1 MRFVRS
7 PLFWIGLVVSL
18 GALALAF
25 RGLRWGGVGDSLLD
39 ANYGLLALAVALML
53 LSLVLRGQRWAVL
66 FYPRKGMSLGNLTGA
81 LNVGYAFNN
90 ILPLRVG
97 ELARA
102 YVIGEAEDV
111 SSAHAL
117 STIVVERT
125 LDTLT
130 VVALLLITIPFIDA
144 PDWVKGPAVLVGL
157 GFLGL
162 AVLLAAVS
170 AAQERA
176 MALVSRLAR
185 FLPKRFRAR
194 TERAAESAL
203 EGFAVL
209 RRPAVLAQAVGWSV
223 ASWLTSAALVFV
235 TLRAFDLELSFTA
248 ALFVMGATSLGMIV
262 PSSPGYIGV
271 YHAIAIESLVTVFDV
286 GRDQAASFAL
296 VQHAILYLTPI
307 VIGAVY
313 LWRERRIWRQARLW
327 ALDRA
332 AAETPVVPA
341 GDVGRD
347 ATDSAE

>member
-7 PLFWIGLVVSL
+7 PLFWIGLAVSM
-18 GALALAF
+18 GALVIAF
-25 RGLRWGGVGDSLLD
+25 RGLRWGSVGNALLD
-39 ANYGLLALAVALML
+39 ANYGLLALAVVLML
-53 LSLVLRGQRWAVL
+53 ISLVLRGQRWAVL

-90 ILPLRVG
+90 LLPLRVG

-102 YVIGEAEDV
+102 YLIGEAEDV

-176 MALVSRLAR
+176 MALVSWGVR
-185 FLPKRFRAR
+185 FLPQRFRAR

-209 RRPAVLAQAVGWSV
+209 RRPAVLAQAVGWSA

-271 YHAIAIESLVTVFDV
+271 YHAIAIESLVNVFDV

-307 VIGAVY
+307 VIGAAY

-327 ALDRA
+327 AFDQT
-332 AAETPVVPA
+332 AAEPPVVPA
-341 GDVGRD
+341 ADVGLD
-347 ATDSAE
+347 ATDGVE

>member
-18 GALALAF
+18 GSLVLAF
-25 RGLRWGGVGDSLLD
+25 RGLRWGSVGDALLD
-39 ANYGLLALAVALML
+39 ANYGLLALTVVLML
-53 LSLVLRGQRWAVL
+53 VSLVLRGQRWAVL
-66 FYPRKGMSLGNLTGA
+66 FYPRRGMSLVSLTGA

-90 ILPLRVG
+90 LLPLRVG

-176 MALVSRLAR
+176 MALVSRAVR
-185 FLPKRFRAR
+185 FLPERYRQR
-194 TERAAESAL
+194 TVRAAESAL

-209 RRPAVLAQAVGWSV
+209 RRPAVLVQAVGWSV

-271 YHAIAIESLVTVFDV
+271 YHAIAIETLTSVFGVERAD
-286 GRDQAASFAL
+286 AAGFAL
-296 VQHAILYLTPI
+296 VSHALFYLVPI
-307 VIGAVY
+307 IFAMAY
-313 LWRERRIWRQARLW
+313 LWSRRESWQEMLSG
-327 ALDRA
+327 ALSRPEA
-332 AAETPVVPA
+332 KRP
-341 GDVGRD
+341 
-347 ATDSAE
+347 